1 MPGATTAPV
10 TTEPPPAPE
19 PPPPPL
25 PPLYPGRGDDRLV
38 LRRRPQRRPGACRR
52 RHSVRPAR
60 RDRPQAASLALAPTR
75 FGARGRV
82 EAALSQALVAPP
94 GSQVPLVVTVQGEA
108 VHEYVSK
115 LGQRVNR
122 QPKDSR
128 LRLVKLRPR
137 ISEARPGLRVDRYPT
152 VAAIVQALKANERGP
167 VEIETDP
174 IRPEVTRANF
184 GPVVVIR
191 RDSKRLFLY
200 RGEKHWRTFGVATGQ
215 AAYPT
220 PIGRFSIV
228 TMQRNPWW
236 YPPQTSDWAEGLEP
250 VPPGPGNPLGTRWMG
265 LSAPLVG
272 IHGTPDS
279 ASIGYRRRMAASACS
294 CGRRNGCSSAC
305 AWGRRSSSSAP
316 RWAERS
322 SEPALAASVPFSRCA
337 SGASFWSSSRSSA
350 SSLPSPDCSGAHGRQ
365 GGR

>member
-1 MPGATTAPV
+1 MRRLAVFFALGLAAIGALVPVVHGQEEPVPGATTAPV

-19 PPPPPL
+19 PPLPPL
-25 PPLYPGRGDDRLV
+25 PPLLIPDGVTIGSSSVGGLSVDQARVVVETAFAQPVEIVHKRLRWLV
-38 LRRRPQRRPGACRR
+38 
-52 RHSVRPAR
+52 
-60 RDRPQAASLALAPTR
+60 APTR
-75 FGARGRV
+75 LGARPRV
-82 EAALSQALVAPP
+82 EAALAQALVAPP
-94 GSQVPLVVTVQGEA
+94 GSQVPLVVTVQGQA

-152 VAAIVQALKANERGP
+152 VAAIVQALRANERGP

-191 RDSKRLFLY
+191 RESKRLFLY

-279 ASIGYRRRMAASACS
+279 ASIGY
-294 CGRRNGCSSAC
+294 
-305 AWGRRSSSSAP
+305 
-316 RWAERS
+316 
-322 SEPALAASVPFSRCA
+322 
-337 SGASFWSSSRSSA
+337 SA
-350 SSLPSPDCSGAHGRQ
+350 SHGCIRMLVWEAEWLFERVRV
-365 GGR
+365 GTTVFIVRA

>member
-1 MPGATTAPV
+1 MRRLAVFFALGLATIGALVPVVHGQEDPVPGATTAPV

-19 PPPPPL
+19 PPLPPL
-25 PPLYPGRGDDRLV
+25 PPLLIPDGVAIGSSSVGGLSVDQARVVVETAFAQPVEIVHKRLRWLV
-38 LRRRPQRRPGACRR
+38 
-52 RHSVRPAR
+52 
-60 RDRPQAASLALAPTR
+60 APTR
-75 FGARGRV
+75 LGARARV
-82 EAALSQALVAPP
+82 EAALAQALVAPP
-94 GSQVPLVVTVQGEA
+94 GSQVPLVVTVQGQA

-115 LGQRVNR
+115 VGQRVNR

-152 VAAIVQALKANERGP
+152 VAAIVQALRANERGP

-191 RDSKRLFLY
+191 RESKRLFLY

-279 ASIGYRRRMAASACS
+279 ASIGY
-294 CGRRNGCSSAC
+294 
-305 AWGRRSSSSAP
+305 
-316 RWAERS
+316 
-322 SEPALAASVPFSRCA
+322 
-337 SGASFWSSSRSSA
+337 SA
-350 SSLPSPDCSGAHGRQ
+350 SHGCIRMLVWEAEWLFERVRV
-365 GGR
+365 GTTVFIVPA

>member
-1 MPGATTAPV
+1 MRRLAVFFALGLAAIGALVPVVHGQEDPVPGATTAPV

-19 PPPPPL
+19 PPLPPL
-25 PPLYPGRGDDRLV
+25 PPLLIPDGVTIGSSSVGGLSVDQARVVVETAFAQPVEIVHKRLRWLV
-38 LRRRPQRRPGACRR
+38 
-52 RHSVRPAR
+52 
-60 RDRPQAASLALAPTR
+60 APTR
-75 FGARGRV
+75 LGARPRV
-82 EAALSQALVAPP
+82 EAAIAQALVAPP
-94 GSQVPLVVTVQGEA
+94 GSQVPLVVTVQGQA

-115 LGQRVNR
+115 VGQRVNR

-152 VAAIVQALKANERGP
+152 VAAIVQALRANERGP

-191 RDSKRLFLY
+191 RESKRLFLY

-279 ASIGYRRRMAASACS
+279 ASIGY
-294 CGRRNGCSSAC
+294 
-305 AWGRRSSSSAP
+305 
-316 RWAERS
+316 
-322 SEPALAASVPFSRCA
+322 
-337 SGASFWSSSRSSA
+337 SA
-350 SSLPSPDCSGAHGRQ
+350 SHGCIRMLVWEAEWLFERVRVGTTVFIVGA
-365 GGR
+365 